1 MAPEDNGTQPTV
13 FLIAKTLGS
22 IDLTALKASANVAT
36 ATATSRLSKG
46 RGAQSQKEGQCNAR
60 GAREHSG

>member
-36 ATATSRLSKG
+36 ATATSRLSQG
-46 RGAQSQKEGQCNAR
+46 RGAQSQ
-60 GAREHSG
+60 